1 MLVTVSKWGNSLGI
15 RIPRG
20 VAQDA
25 QIAEGT
31 ELDVRVEDGRMVLE
45 AVHTSNLDQLLARV
59 TPENLHGE
67 QMTDARVGREAW

>member
-1 MLVTVSKWGNSLGI
+1 VRVTVSKWGNSLGI

-25 QIAEGT
+25 QITEGT

-45 AVHTSNLDQLLARV
+45 APPAPKLDQLLARV
-59 TPENLHGE
+59 TRENLHE
-67 QMTDARVGREAW
+67 ELMSDDPKGREAW

>member
-1 MLVTVSKWGNSLGI
+1 VRVTVSKWGNSLGI

-31 ELDVRVEDGRMVLE
+31 ELDVRVEDGRVVLE
-45 AVHTSNLDQLLARV
+45 ALAAPNLDQMLARV
-59 TPENLHGE
+59 TSENLHGE
-67 QMTDARVGREAW
+67 LMSDSSVGREAW

>member
-1 MLVTVSKWGNSLGI
+1 MRVTVSKWGNSLGI

-45 AVHTSNLDQLLARV
+45 ALPAPKLDQLLARV
-59 TPENLHGE
+59 ASDNLHGE
-67 QMTDARVGREAW
+67 LMSDAPVGREAW